1 MSILMVILTYNH
13 FLLNIV
19 SNILDL
25 QSNTLYICYG
35 EKMKRDTTIIIRIE
49 KQAKKELQKLAESDR
64 RSLADFIRLKLES
77 IVDESKK
84 K

>member
-1 MSILMVILTYNH
+1 
-13 FLLNIV
+13 
-19 SNILDL
+19 
-25 QSNTLYICYG
+25 
-35 EKMKRDTTIIIRIE
+35 MKRDSTIIIRIE

-77 IVDESKK
+77 IVTDAKK